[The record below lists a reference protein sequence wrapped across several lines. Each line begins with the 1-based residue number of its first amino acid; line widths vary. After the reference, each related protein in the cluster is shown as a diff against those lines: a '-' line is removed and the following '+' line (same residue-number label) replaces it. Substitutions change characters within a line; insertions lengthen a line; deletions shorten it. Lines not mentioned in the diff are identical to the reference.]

1 MIQAQTRN
9 VQLLLIIR
17 CDLGLHCVSSRVQI
31 LRLVNWSALLLPLG
45 LQIHLT
51 VLCIILGDGWS
62 TRPILLG
69 P

>member
-45 LQIHLT
+45 LMLHLT
-51 VLCIILGDGWS
+51 VLCINLGERWS
-62 TRPILLG
+62 TGAVMLG